1 MTKYIFSFLFV
12 CFLLSLNTTYAET
25 KKLTL
30 AGPAAV
36 VSYPLMVMATQQTL
50 ASSSIEFSFIRWK
63 NPDQLRAMVIGE
75 QVDFSAM
82 PSSLAAIFYNKGHH
96 LTLMNISVWNIMD
109 IISQDN
115 SMNSL
120 DQLLGKEIVVPF
132 KNDMPSIVLQ
142 QLLNA
147 QLGNNAEQVKI
158 RYSHSL
164 ADAAQL
170 LLTGQ
175 VEHALLIEPLSSV
188 ALYQNLHKGKVKLV
202 RAINISEQWKK
213 TFPSM
218 PKLPQAGIIAN
229 TTVNTDKALI
239 SKVNKSYKEAVIWC
253 NSNIMLCA
261 DIVNKY
267 LPKIPKSALVSAIK
281 STKLDPINSN
291 SAKQDLQGFY
301 QLLADRDVKRI
312 GGKQPDDNFYFPSV
326 D

>member
-1 MTKYIFSFLFV
+1 MTKYIFSFLCV
-12 CFLLSLNTTYAET
+12 SFLLSLNSTYAET

-75 QVDFSAM
+75 QIDFSAM
-82 PSSLAAIFYNKGHH
+82 PSNLAAIFYNKGHH

-115 SMNSL
+115 SMSSL

-142 QLLNA
+142 RLLDA
-147 QLGNNAEQVKI
+147 QLDNNAEQVKI

-170 LLTGQ
+170 LLTGK

-188 ALYQNLHKGKVKLV
+188 ALYQNLHKGNIKLFRV
-202 RAINISEQWKK
+202 INISEQWEK
-213 TFPSM
+213 TFPNL

-229 TTVNTDKALI
+229 TTVNADKALI
-239 SKVNKSYKEAVIWC
+239 SKVNKSYKDAVAWC

-281 STKLDPINSN
+281 STKLEPINSN
-291 SAKQDLQGFY
+291 TAKKDLQGFY
-301 QLLADRDVKRI
+301 QLLADYDVKRI
-312 GGKQPDDNFYFPSV
+312 GGKQPDDKFYFPLV